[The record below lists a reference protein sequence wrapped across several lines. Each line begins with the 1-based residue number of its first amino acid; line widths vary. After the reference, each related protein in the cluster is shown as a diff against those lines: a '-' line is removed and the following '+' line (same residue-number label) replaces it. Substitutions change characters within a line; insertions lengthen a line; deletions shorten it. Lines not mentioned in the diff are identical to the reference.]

1 MYELICKEQAFITKF
16 EPGFNSKNDVT
27 SQFVRDLGETSPK
40 RHSGG
45 NLPKSVTITTMEN
58 VELITFSSISAA
70 AKALAVS
77 DNLLKR
83 YADADKLL
91 YIPLLGYE
99 IKVDINNRL
108 TTKTSVVHPTPK
120 IYETLAPGGQRS
132 RWQRP
137 PPGALVHNLEL
148 PLGKVVAMKSDKS
161 SIYETYNSS
170 WVAAKTL
177 G

>member
-27 SQFVRDLGETSPK
+27 SQFVRDLGETPPK

-45 NLPKSVTITTMEN
+45 NSPKSVTINTMEN
-58 VELITFSSISAA
+58 IELITFSSISAA

-83 YADADKLL
+83 YADANKLL

-108 TTKTSVVHPTPK
+108 KTKTSVIHPTPK
-120 IYETLAPGGQRS
+120 IYETLAPGGL
-132 RWQRP
+132 RP
-137 PPGALVHNLEL
+137 R
-148 PLGKVVAMKSDKS
+148 VAKAPRGFS
-161 SIYETYNSS
+161 S
-170 WVAAKTL
+170 
-177 G
+177 